1 MSKGSNS
8 TVTNVQQL
16 PPAIAAALNTAYTD
30 FNPFQQAFDAVGDF
44 DPTATKVGT
53 AGLSTGESNAITA
66 ANNLLANQPAFLGA
80 AQQNLGDLVGGAVD
94 TTALQNQLG
103 LTADTSNLQNLLG
116 VTTDTSGITD
126 MAGQQNAATNL
137 LTGLAGGGTNPF
149 LQQQIDDAIGGAV
162 DNTALANQ
170 LGLTADTT
178 NLQNLL
184 GATTDTSGIL
194 NAAQNATDV
203 SNIMAAGGQQNA
215 ATNLLSGLAGGGTN
229 PFLAAQLENAIGGA
243 VDKVSSQ
250 YALGGRLGSDSFAG
264 ALGAGITGA
273 AAPILSQN
281 LQQDRANQLAAA
293 QALGQVSGQD
303 IGRSLQAAQSAAG
316 IQQSDLGRALQGA
329 TTAAQIGQQDL
340 GQQGNIAQSL
350 LGAQQADLGRDAT
363 LANQLTAASEA
374 DARARLAAIGAAPG
388 LLGADQALISQ
399 AAQLGGLARGVD
411 QAALDATAAQANQQ
425 NILDQNQINA
435 LLSAAGMGGGLF
447 GQTTTQTG
455 GGPSSLS
462 KAAGGALT
470 GAALANAIPAAGV
483 SGGLGAALGAG
494 LSLFSDKRLKKDIKQ
509 IGTHANGLAMYSW
522 QWNDEAQSR
531 GFDIYPTEGF
541 MAQEAREVYPQHVH
555 VHPSGY
561 LMLDYASLSNE
572 TMGAA

>member
-16 PPAIAAALNTAYTD
+16 PPALATALNQAYTD
-30 FNPFQQAFDAVGDF
+30 FNPFEKAFDAVGAF

-53 AGLSTGESNAITA
+53 AGLSTGEKNAIAA
-66 ANNLLANQPAFLGA
+66 ANNLLANQPAFLGT
-80 AQQNLGDLVGGAVD
+80 AQQNLGGLMGGAVD
-94 TTALQNQLG
+94 TSALQDQLG
-103 LTADTSNLQNLLG
+103 I
-116 VTTDTSGITD
+116 TTDTEPLTNLL
-126 MAGQQNAATNL
+126 GQQNAATQVL
-137 LTGLAGGGTNPF
+137 SDLTT
-149 LQQQIDDAIGGAV
+149 QD
-162 DNTALANQ
+162 
-170 LGLTADTT
+170 
-178 NLQNLL
+178 
-184 GATTDTSGIL
+184 
-194 NAAQNATDV
+194 
-203 SNIMAAGGQQNA
+203 
-215 ATNLLSGLAGGGTN
+215 TN
-229 PFLAAQLENAIGGA
+229 PFLATQLENAIGGA

-293 QALGQVSGQD
+293 QALGQVSGQEN
-303 IGRSLQAAQSAAG
+303 
-316 IQQSDLGRALQGA
+316 QQQLNLA
-329 TTAAQIGQQDL
+329 
-340 GQQGNIAQSL
+340 NSL
-350 LGAQQADLGRDAT
+350 LGAQQADLSRDAT

-399 AAQLGGLARGVD
+399 AAQLGGLERGVD
-411 QAALDATAAQANQQ
+411 QAALDATAAQAAQQ
-425 NILDQNQINA
+425 NVLDQNQINA

-455 GGPSSLS
+455 GAPSALNQGL
-462 KAAGGALT
+462 GGALA
-470 GAALANAIPAAGV
+470 GAGLASTIGSAAFTPAMGALGG
-483 SGGLGAALGAG
+483 GGLGLLG
-494 LSLFSDKRLKKDIKQ
+494 LLSDKRLKKDIKQ

-541 MAQEAREVYPQHVH
+541 MAQEANELYPQHVY

-572 TMGAA
+572 AMGAA

>member
-16 PPAIAAALNTAYTD
+16 PPAVQAALNTAYTD
-30 FNPFQQAFDAVGDF
+30 FNPFDKAFDAVGAF
-44 DPTATKVGT
+44 DPTAAKVGT
-53 AGLSTGESNAITA
+53 ASLATGETNAINA
-66 ANNLLANQPAFLGA
+66 ANNMLANRPAFLGT
-80 AQQNLGDLVGGAVD
+80 AQQNLGGLMGGAVD
-94 TTALQNQLG
+94 TSALQNQLG
-103 LTADTSNLQNLLG
+103 MTADTSLLE
-116 VTTDTSGITD
+116 GI
-126 MAGQQNAATNL
+126 
-137 LTGLAGGGTNPF
+137 AGG
-149 LQQQIDDAIGGAV
+149 
-162 DNTALANQ
+162 
-170 LGLTADTT
+170 
-178 NLQNLL
+178 
-184 GATTDTSGIL
+184 S
-194 NAAQNATDV
+194 
-203 SNIMAAGGQQNA
+203 
-215 ATNLLSGLAGGGTN
+215 TN

-243 VDKVSSQ
+243 VDNVSSQ
-250 YALGGRLGSDSFAG
+250 YARGGRLGSDSFAG

-273 AAPILSQN
+273 AAPILAQN
-281 LQQDRANQLAAA
+281 LQQDRANQLN
-293 QALGQVSGQD
+293 
-303 IGRSLQAAQSAAG
+303 AAQS
-316 IQQSDLGRALQGA
+316 I
-329 TTAAQIGQQDL
+329 
-340 GQQGNIAQSL
+340 
-350 LGAQQADLGRDAT
+350 LGAQQANLGRDAT

-374 DARARLAAIGAAPG
+374 DARTRLAAIGAAPG

-399 AAQLGGLARGVD
+399 AAQLGGLSRGVS
-411 QAALDATAAQANQQ
+411 QAGLDATAAQANQQ
-425 NILDQNQINA
+425 NILDQNRINA
-435 LLSAAGMGGGLF
+435 FLSAAGMGGGLF
-447 GQTTTQTG
+447 GQTSTQTG

-494 LSLFSDKRLKKDIKQ
+494 LSFLSDKRLKKDIKQ

-572 TMGAA
+572 AMGAA

>member
-16 PPAIAAALNTAYTD
+16 PPALATALQEAYTD
-30 FNPFQQAFDAVGDF
+30 FNPFEKAFDAVGSF
-44 DPTATKVGT
+44 DPTAKKVGT
-53 AGLSTGESNAITA
+53 AGLSTGEQNAIAA
-66 ANNLLANQPAFLGA
+66 ANNLLANQPAFLGT
-80 AQQNLGDLVGGAVD
+80 AQQNLGGLMGGAVD
-94 TTALQNQLG
+94 TTALQDQLG
-103 LTADTSNLQNLLG
+103 MTADTSLLE
-116 VTTDTSGITD
+116 GI
-126 MAGQQNAATNL
+126 
-137 LTGLAGGGTNPF
+137 AGG
-149 LQQQIDDAIGGAV
+149 
-162 DNTALANQ
+162 
-170 LGLTADTT
+170 
-178 NLQNLL
+178 
-184 GATTDTSGIL
+184 S
-194 NAAQNATDV
+194 
-203 SNIMAAGGQQNA
+203 
-215 ATNLLSGLAGGGTN
+215 TN
-229 PFLAAQLENAIGGA
+229 PFLATQLENAIGGA

-293 QALGQVSGQD
+293 Q
-303 IGRSLQAAQSAAG
+303 
-316 IQQSDLGRALQGA
+316 
-329 TTAAQIGQQDL
+329 
-340 GQQGNIAQSL
+340 SL
-350 LGAQQADLGRDAT
+350 LDAQQADLSRDAT

-399 AAQLGGLARGVD
+399 AAQLGGLERGVD
-411 QAALDATAAQANQQ
+411 QARLDATAAQAAQQ
-425 NILDQNQINA
+425 NVLDQNQINA

-455 GGPSSLS
+455 GAPSALNQGL
-462 KAAGGALT
+462 GGALA
-470 GAALANAIPAAGV
+470 GAGLASTIGSSALSP
-483 SGGLGAALGAG
+483 ALGAG
-494 LSLFSDKRLKKDIKQ
+494 IGGGLGLLGLLSDKRLKKDIKQ

-541 MAQEAREVYPQHVH
+541 MAQEANELYPQHVY

-572 TMGAA
+572 AMGAA

>member
-16 PPAIAAALNTAYTD
+16 PPALATALQEAYTD
-30 FNPFQQAFDAVGDF
+30 FNPFEKAFDAVGSF
-44 DPTATKVGT
+44 DPQATKVGT
-53 AGLSTGESNAITA
+53 AGLSTGEKNAIAA
-66 ANNLLANQPAFLGA
+66 ANNLLANQPAFLGT
-80 AQQNLGDLVGGAVD
+80 AQQNLGGLMGGAVD
-94 TTALQNQLG
+94 TTALQDQLG
-103 LTADTSNLQNLLG
+103 MTADTSLLE
-116 VTTDTSGITD
+116 GI
-126 MAGQQNAATNL
+126 
-137 LTGLAGGGTNPF
+137 AGG
-149 LQQQIDDAIGGAV
+149 
-162 DNTALANQ
+162 
-170 LGLTADTT
+170 
-178 NLQNLL
+178 
-184 GATTDTSGIL
+184 S
-194 NAAQNATDV
+194 
-203 SNIMAAGGQQNA
+203 
-215 ATNLLSGLAGGGTN
+215 TN
-229 PFLAAQLENAIGGA
+229 PFLATQLENAIGGA

-293 QALGQVSGQD
+293 Q
-303 IGRSLQAAQSAAG
+303 
-316 IQQSDLGRALQGA
+316 
-329 TTAAQIGQQDL
+329 
-340 GQQGNIAQSL
+340 SL
-350 LGAQQADLGRDAT
+350 LDAQQADLSRDAT

-399 AAQLGGLARGVD
+399 AAQLGGLERGVD
-411 QAALDATAAQANQQ
+411 QARLDATAAQAAQQ
-425 NILDQNQINA
+425 NVLDQNQINA

-455 GGPSSLS
+455 GAPSALNQGL
-462 KAAGGALT
+462 GGALA
-470 GAALANAIPAAGV
+470 GAGLASTIGSSALSP
-483 SGGLGAALGAG
+483 ALGAG
-494 LSLFSDKRLKKDIKQ
+494 IGGGLGLLGLLSDKRLKKDIKQ

-541 MAQEAREVYPQHVH
+541 MAQEANELYPQHVY

-572 TMGAA
+572 AMGAA